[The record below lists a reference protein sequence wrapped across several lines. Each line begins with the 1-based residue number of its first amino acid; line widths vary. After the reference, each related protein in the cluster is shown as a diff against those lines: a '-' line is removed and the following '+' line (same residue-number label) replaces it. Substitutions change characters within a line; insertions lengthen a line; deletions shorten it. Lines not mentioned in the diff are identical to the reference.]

1 MDAAEDV
8 MPEATRSRGG
18 RHACQG
24 EDRAPPAG
32 GGDARGARAPTK
44 RPEPATAHAVMSR
57 HSPLGAARRQRNAGA
72 NVKGE
77 KKQNPAR
84 QSELVEEH
92 TPDFGRRPAAPAGL
106 LPRPTRAPGV
116 LSPLGAA
123 EAPF

>member
-1 MDAAEDV
+1 MRVSEKTEHRRQAGV
-8 MPEATRSRGG
+8 TRGVHG
-18 RHACQG
+18 LQPNAL
-24 EDRAPPAG
+24 EPPQ
-32 GGDARGARAPTK
+32 PT
-44 RPEPATAHAVMSR
+44 RRCLDPR

-77 KKQNPAR
+77 KTQNPAR

-106 LPRPTRAPGV
+106 LPRLTRAPGV